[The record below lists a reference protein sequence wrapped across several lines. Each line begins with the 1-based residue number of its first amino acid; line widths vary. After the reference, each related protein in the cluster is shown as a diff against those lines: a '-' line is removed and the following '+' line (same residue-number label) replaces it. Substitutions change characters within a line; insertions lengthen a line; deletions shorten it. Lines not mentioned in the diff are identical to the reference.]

1 MSKNGWPD
9 HYNLRDTPDIA
20 ERVKV
25 FIDAQ
30 MMALK
35 AFDQKRRQWVHDN
48 LPPTYEMTYFFHDH
62 AYRVADDMKKT
73 ALHMGMSEQTADN
86 LYLAMLAHDIGKSL
100 LPLHIWDTVEKP
112 ENEIKKLRR
121 SHTELGI
128 NIIDEVLGDID
139 HPFIALM
146 KDIMLNHHE
155 QMDGG
160 GYLGKAGDQLSA
172 PVRLA
177 CIVESFDG
185 YSIRRHHFGDRD
197 ISIPGVLKR
206 MREEKGAAIY
216 DMELFEHFAAMKMEE
231 SKTTNGHE

>member
-1 MSKNGWPD
+1 MSNNEWPD
-9 HYNLRDTPDIA
+9 DFDLRDDPETAQAI
-20 ERVKV
+20 KV
-25 FIDAQ
+25 FIEAQ
-30 MMALK
+30 MATLR
-35 AFDQKRRQWVHDN
+35 AFDRKRQEWVKRN
-48 LPPTYEMTYFFHDH
+48 LPPDYKMTYFFYDH
-62 AYRVADDMKKT
+62 AHRVADDIKKT
-73 ALHMGMSEQTADN
+73 ALYMGLSPLTAEN
-86 LYLAMLAHDIGKSL
+86 LYQAMLPHDIGKSL

-128 NIIDEVLGDID
+128 NITDEVLGYIN

-160 GYLGKAGDQLSA
+160 GYLGKNGTELST

-177 CIVESFDG
+177 CICESFDG
-185 YSIRRHHFGDRD
+185 YSIRRHHFGERD

-206 MREEKGAAIY
+206 MREEKGEAIY
-216 DMELFEHFAAMKMEE
+216 DMALFEPFAEMKMKEV
-231 SKTTNGHE
+231 